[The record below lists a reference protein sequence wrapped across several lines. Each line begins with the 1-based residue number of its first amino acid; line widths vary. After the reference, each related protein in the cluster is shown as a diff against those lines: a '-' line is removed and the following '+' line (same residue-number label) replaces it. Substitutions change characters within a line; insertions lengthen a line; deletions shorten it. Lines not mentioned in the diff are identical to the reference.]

1 MESDWKKFRAIVP
14 MLRERYLTATNAR
27 IVNLF
32 RDPKKTETEHFWD
45 AMEEMEKQAK
55 VLQRCLDGHSRSKM
69 VFFMLTMIRAGMLR
83 KEDLAGFS
91 VELLAQVD
99 YAFEERP
106 ADRSSD

>member
-1 MESDWKKFRAIVP
+1 MESDWKKFRAMVP

-32 RDPKKTETEHFWD
+32 RDP
-45 AMEEMEKQAK
+45 MEEMEKQAK
-55 VLQRCLDGHSRSKM
+55 VLQWCLDGHSRSKM
-69 VFFMLTMIRAGMLR
+69 VFFMFTMIRAGMLR

-99 YAFEERP
+99 HAFEERP